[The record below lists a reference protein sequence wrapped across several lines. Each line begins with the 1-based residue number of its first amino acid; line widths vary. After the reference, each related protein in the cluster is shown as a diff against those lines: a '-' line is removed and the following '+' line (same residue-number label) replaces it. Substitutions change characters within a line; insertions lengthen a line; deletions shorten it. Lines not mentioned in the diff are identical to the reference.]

1 MPRKLNAYFF
11 ISLFLLFKVSICFIA
26 LPFNTIFIRNSSIS
40 PEKDY
45 RALIQQNELYVNFTV
60 GEPTQ
65 NLTSIL
71 KMDLY
76 SFSLYDTSYN
86 TSLSSTFELI
96 DDERKINC
104 ISLIKP
110 FTCKDS
116 FHIPSFSSFDEFNK
130 NKNDKNNKNII
141 KTEEAQYTLLKK
153 VKGSTT
159 KFNDMFENYGIIGL
173 KLNFIKNYNPPEF
186 VFTFKG
192 LPDIKS
198 HTFYLKFDDNNI
210 NGFFNSNNTGYF
222 IVGEEL
228 TDDKNEL
235 NNIKYTRA
243 RERLDEINW
252 DLAFDDIISVS
263 KKNET
268 IEYRPEY
275 KHAELYV
282 NLPYIIAPRFYQP
295 FIIKAFFQEL
305 SIAGVCDSISNINE
319 AEFIGYRC
327 DSKSE
332 IFMKHLNEKF
342 PDLIF
347 EHKELEEQFIL
358 KGKDLFT
365 YNIYNKSDTYVYFAI
380 LFPQVELKDR
390 GHPMSWIIGI
400 PFFKK
405 YTLSFNYDNKMIG
418 YLKKKTPMKTNTLL
432 YKKELVVIIVFVFS
446 IILAFI
452 FGMYTHKKINRKPR
466 KSKANELDHSCEYV
480 ENDGGKLIN

>member
-1 MPRKLNAYFF
+1 M
-11 ISLFLLFKVSICFIA
+11 
-26 LPFNTIFIRNSSIS
+26 
-40 PEKDY
+40 KD
-45 RALIQQNELYVNFTV
+45 
-60 GEPTQ
+60 
-65 NLTSIL
+65 
-71 KMDLY
+71 
-76 SFSLYDTSYN
+76 
-86 TSLSSTFELI
+86 
-96 DDERKINC
+96 
-104 ISLIKP
+104 
-110 FTCKDS
+110 
-116 FHIPSFSSFDEFNK
+116 
-130 NKNDKNNKNII
+130 I
-141 KTEEAQYTLLKK
+141 KT
-153 VKGSTT
+153 
-159 KFNDMFENYGIIGL
+159 
-173 KLNFIKNYNPPEF
+173 
-186 VFTFKG
+186 
-192 LPDIKS
+192 

-305 SIAGVCDSISNINE
+305 SKAGVCDSISNINE

-418 YLKKKTPMKTNTLL
+418 YLKKKTPMKTNTFL

-466 KSKANELDHSCEYV
+466 KSKANELDDSCEYV